1 MNRSLSLLIATA
13 VLFAACT
20 TTAPP
25 TATLIPPAFTPSL
38 PTQTPTTMPS
48 PTRTPNPFP
57 NSVLK
62 VTGTEEVV
70 YDWTTDR
77 CENANLIDLP
87 SRAFRDAGGQTQ
99 LILSH
104 FVNYRMV
111 GPDLNHLAID
121 CNLIMSSQYDPNPG
135 LFSDEEWIAAPYTE
149 DGNTI
154 YALAHNEY
162 QGHTHPG
169 KCPQG
174 QYFPCWDNSIT
185 LVVSKDGGKT
195 FSHALTP
202 PTHLVAR
209 LPYPYEAGAGPEGAR
224 NPSNIIK
231 GKDGFYYSFFN
242 VSEYRTQN
250 QWVCLMRSDNLR
262 DPASWRFW
270 DGKEFN
276 GQFIDPYLNP
286 PANPA
291 NYVCP
296 ALEWNNIGAQMN
308 DSITYNT
315 YLDRYILV
323 GISADTIGG
332 REIWGVFYSFSDDLI
347 HWTHRKLLREMILPW
362 TAENNT
368 DVMYLYFSLLD
379 PASESRNFET
389 TGKTAYLYYTRQ
401 NFGQG
406 SLDRDLIRV
415 AVEFY
420 PSETEARKTIVS
432 TSEPTTEPVT
442 LSILKKEF
450 SVPVNI
456 PVGLTFG
463 WETQTAEQTA
473 EFLANLQFVVLLD
486 GEPLPNVMEY
496 WGEIKARGGG
506 RYGSQWL
513 YPIGPLSPGQHI
525 VKIKMTLTKAVPD
538 GFGNNTSG
546 VFFENTMRINVGN

>member
-1 MNRSLSLLIATA
+1 MAHRKLSGQGIGMVLTILLLIGCNIPSLTA
-13 VLFAACT
+13 SSP
-20 TTAPP
+20 PP
-25 TATLIPPAFTPSL
+25 TLTLIPTETP
-38 PTQTPTTMPS
+38 PS
-48 PTRTPNPFP
+48 TRTPNSYP
-57 NSVLK
+57 NPVLK
-62 VTGTEEVV
+62 VTGEEEVV
-70 YDWTTDR
+70 FDWTTDR
-77 CENANLIDLP
+77 CEKTNLADLP
-87 SRAFRDAGGQTQ
+87 VRAFRDVGGQTH

-104 FVNYRMV
+104 FVNYRMI
-111 GPDLNHLAID
+111 GPDLNHLTID
-121 CNLIMSSQYDPNPG
+121 CNLMMPSQYDPDPS
-135 LFSDEEWIAAPYTE
+135 LFSDAEWIASPYTE

-154 YALAHNEY
+154 YALVHNEY

-202 PTHLVAR
+202 PSHLVAR
-209 LPYPYEAGAGPEGAR
+209 LPYPYEAGAGPDGTR

-231 GKDGFYYSFFN
+231 GKDGYYYNFFN
-242 VSEYRTQN
+242 VSEYRGQN
-250 QWVCLMRSDNLR
+250 QWVCLMRTNDLSS
-262 DPASWRFW
+262 PASWRFW
-270 DGKEFN
+270 DGDGFD
-276 GQFIDPYLNP
+276 GQFADPYLNP
-286 PANPA
+286 PANPSEHL
-291 NYVCP
+291 CP
-296 ALEWNNIGAQMN
+296 ALEWNDIGASLN

-315 YLDRYILV
+315 YLDRYVLV

-362 TAENNT
+362 TAKNNT

-420 PSETEARKTIVS
+420 PSEAEAGKRIVS
-432 TSEPTTEPVT
+432 TSEPTTEPMT

-450 SVPVNI
+450 SVPVNT
-456 PVGLTFG
+456 PVELTFG

-473 EFLANLQFVVLLD
+473 DFLSNLQFVVLLD
-486 GEPLPNVMEY
+486 DKPLPNLMSY
-496 WGEIKARGGG
+496 WGEIKARGNG

-513 YPIGPLSPGQHI
+513 HPVGILSPGRHTVI
-525 VKIKMTLTKAVPD
+525 VKMTLTKVVSD
-538 GFGNNTSG
+538 GLGSDLSG
-546 VFFENTMRINVGN
+546 VFFENTVQINVGN